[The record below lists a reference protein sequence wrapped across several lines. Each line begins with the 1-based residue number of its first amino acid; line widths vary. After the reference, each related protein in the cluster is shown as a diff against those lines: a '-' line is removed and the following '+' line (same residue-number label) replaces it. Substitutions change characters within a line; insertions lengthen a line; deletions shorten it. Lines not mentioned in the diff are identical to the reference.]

1 MTSFKHINIDWS
13 TPSSSFIQVD
23 AYTKTPVADLYNI
36 KHNHTSLNVL
46 STQDILYYDIDI
58 YLKFYKRSL
67 PKEEPLP
74 PQEDFPSPINAT
86 HNENA
91 FSSLNAPTTIPRDHN
106 TPKNDLPD
114 TYPSTDVVTPSKKNI
129 TSPFPSSTHNVSE
142 INNTPL
148 LVSFKKF
155 HVTHKQRSGY
165 NKIYECRRSRSFF
178 FELVDQIPDT
188 NDIHLRIHTN
198 DYHMLSNPIRYTST
212 SKLPN
217 AKYQISKG
225 LQHFFSGQRVIPRRI
240 QHKYFNLIRKKLL
253 ERIDMIKSRVQK
265 IDQHNRST
273 KTFFNF
279 SYKRY
284 RFYFGIYVSC
294 DQEIKS
300 DFNQSTCRIPSP
312 IIMSNHRHAC
322 GAHFKNI
329 YRDITVASSKEKTT
343 DLPISPANTKI
354 THANLLHARW
364 SSKYTKKVQSNRTGR
379 SYNVSYSARGLNEL
393 KVSSYKHIYS
403 KRLTNFQTSLSG
415 HSNVA
420 KKQNERFERSERR
433 RFNQDRLS
441 TSKDL
446 NPSDKARIGRRTRFL
461 FSGIREIKI
470 PIKHLQYK
478 KARKIFWQ
486 KDYKFLL
493 PYDGLMPTVEPYN
506 PRPKGFIPMKY
517 RDIIPPDPI
526 YTKNGSF
533 IVPGSREWYTHMYK
547 LEKIVRLTPIW
558 EKEEKE
564 RQQLILDHGS
574 SAKHHDL
581 RQDMKMRLTELN
593 DLYHEGLI
601 IYRNDL
607 IENGK
612 STHPNYY
619 GYVDNLYRT
628 TEDNYKN
635 FMVRYNNKRNCY
647 RDDFK
652 KRLNTKKGR
661 MNDETKRIEHRP
673 NKRDCPSSFSTI
685 DTSSPP
691 LPKKP
696 RCGERPLSILTK
708 SSY

>member
-129 TSPFPSSTHNVSE
+129 TSPFPSSTHN
-142 INNTPL
+142 
-148 LVSFKKF
+148 
-155 HVTHKQRSGY
+155 
-165 NKIYECRRSRSFF
+165 
-178 FELVDQIPDT
+178 
-188 NDIHLRIHTN
+188 
-198 DYHMLSNPIRYTST
+198 
-212 SKLPN
+212 
-217 AKYQISKG
+217 
-225 LQHFFSGQRVIPRRI
+225 
-240 QHKYFNLIRKKLL
+240 
-253 ERIDMIKSRVQK
+253 
-265 IDQHNRST
+265 
-273 KTFFNF
+273 
-279 SYKRY
+279 
-284 RFYFGIYVSC
+284 
-294 DQEIKS
+294 
-300 DFNQSTCRIPSP
+300 
-312 IIMSNHRHAC
+312 
-322 GAHFKNI
+322 NI